1 MLSWETEARRK
12 GILTFSVCSR
22 ANKGEETEIIKKSV
36 CYTVKTV
43 KYQREQF
50 ETSL

>member
-1 MLSWETEARRK
+1 MLSWETEA
-12 GILTFSVCSR
+12 VCSR
-22 ANKGEETEIIKKSV
+22 AKKGEEIEIIKKSV
-36 CYTVKTV
+36 CYTVKTL